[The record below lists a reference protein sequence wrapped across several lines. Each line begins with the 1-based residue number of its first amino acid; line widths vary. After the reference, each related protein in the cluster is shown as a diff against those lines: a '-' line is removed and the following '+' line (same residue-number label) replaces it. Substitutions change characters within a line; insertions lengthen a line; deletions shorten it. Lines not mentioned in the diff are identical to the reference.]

1 MSRQRGFTARVLWDS
16 NLHDLA
22 TYIAAAVVIR
32 NNCFVLQA
40 LWLRQQSRAA
50 PDFTALQAMPPKG
63 MLQPPP
69 PPPLPPI
76 NADALR
82 DQIVALAV
90 EEIDWEQVQ
99 AAAAAGPRPMPQK
112 RTEVEK
118 KEAKAAK
125 RQRQKNAKALG
136 NGVRARHQ
144 SAEEESSTVSSQ
156 SRPGRWTAQNNV
168 AVPSSSAAA
177 ASGSGQVSYTGVAVP
192 SSSAAAASVPRDS
205 RPVPPGALE
214 RVRAAMQVVSDSD
227 SVDYGSNS
235 EDIPDKPKNQLHC
248 MHAGGEDGCGAY
260 NLLWSQFMLV
270 LPTEGEADAS
280 WSGKLWGTCQKC
292 SGLEPRTFKR
302 EARRRQEIRA
312 KTLRGHRIRSKTMTF
327 KTMRAHIK
335 AKFKGGTNAQ
345 IRELTMQR
353 MKVAA
358 GAFALAFEKATRLQK
373 EAHAKIVED
382 WLATVERC
390 ANDPSFA
397 ASTDARTMSAEE
409 ASYFAK
415 IADGICFSYLCRKKD
430 CMFFGA
436 NNAQTWIKSKSKY
449 QFRCPMCG
457 YQHLPFATHGDDV
470 PAKRILT
477 VVDPLTGEM
486 LHIPSENPASD
497 DERFLNNQI
506 ELTARD
512 IQTQE
517 DFHQWWSRAYGDVK
531 AWLAREGACRAWMKM
546 PYNPA
551 KHAAPVH
558 RGAWDDSEQLK
569 NGFVMRLRL
578 TDVQAARQPFSDFN
592 GLISVFAN
600 FVAASKVLASRM

>member
-50 PDFTALQAMPPKG
+50 PDFTAQQAMPPKG
-63 MLQPPP
+63 MPQPPP
-69 PPPLPPI
+69 PPPMPPI

-136 NGVRARHQ
+136 NGVGARHQ

-156 SRPGRWTAQNNV
+156 SRPGRTTALDNV
-168 AVPSSSAAA
+168 ASPNSSAKA
-177 ASGSGQVSYTGVAVP
+177 ASGSGQVTYTGVAIP

-214 RVRAAMQVVSDSD
+214 RVQAAMQVVSDSD

-235 EDIPDKPKNQLHC
+235 EDIPDKPKNQLDC
-248 MHAGGEDGCGAY
+248 MHAGGEDGCGSY
-260 NLLWSQFMLV
+260 NLMWSQFMLV
-270 LPTEGEADAS
+270 QPTEGEADAS

-345 IRELTMQR
+345 IRDLTMQR

-358 GAFALAFEKATRLQK
+358 AAFALAFDRHRYCKRKPRRKSWRTGWQQWNDVPRTLPLP
-373 EAHAKIVED
+373 HRP
-382 WLATVERC
+382 TPERC
-390 ANDPSFA
+390 PRRRRATSQRSQTAFSFL
-397 ASTDARTMSAEE
+397 TCAER
-409 ASYFAK
+409 K
-415 IADGICFSYLCRKKD
+415 IACSLVLTMRRHG
-430 CMFFGA
+430 
-436 NNAQTWIKSKSKY
+436 SK
-449 QFRCPMCG
+449 
-457 YQHLPFATHGDDV
+457 
-470 PAKRILT
+470 AKVST
-477 VVDPLTGEM
+477 
-486 LHIPSENPASD
+486 SS
-497 DERFLNNQI
+497 
-506 ELTARD
+506 
-512 IQTQE
+512 
-517 DFHQWWSRAYGDVK
+517 
-531 AWLAREGACRAWMKM
+531 
-546 PYNPA
+546 
-551 KHAAPVH
+551 
-558 RGAWDDSEQLK
+558 
-569 NGFVMRLRL
+569 
-578 TDVQAARQPFSDFN
+578 AARCAGTST
-592 GLISVFAN
+592 
-600 FVAASKVLASRM
+600 SRLPHMGMMFRPREF